1 MIIIKSTKELN
12 HWFNEN
18 VNTGY
23 SDVGF
28 VPTMGAL
35 HLGHSSLIERAT
47 KESRVVVVSIL
58 VNPTQ
63 FNENSDLLEYPR
75 TLDKD
80 IVIARDAGCNVLF
93 TPTAEDIYEGAP
105 SAEHVDYGDITNSFE
120 GVSRKGHFDGVV
132 AVVDKLFQAVNP
144 DKAYLG
150 SKDLQQVAVVERMS
164 KERHPKVEI
173 VSCDLIRDE
182 KGLALSSRNR
192 RLSDMGIVIAQ
203 RISYEL
209 REAVRRISVGSNL
222 VESVES
228 AKHNLSNLKGLE
240 LEYMSGVDCKVFSEM
255 SKSEVWT
262 HIIVA
267 AKVEGVRLIDNIEL

>member
-1 MIIIKSTKELN
+1 M
-12 HWFNEN
+12 
-18 VNTGY
+18 
-23 SDVGF
+23 
-28 VPTMGAL
+28 
-35 HLGHSSLIERAT
+35 
-47 KESRVVVVSIL
+47 
-58 VNPTQ
+58 
-63 FNENSDLLEYPR
+63 
-75 TLDKD
+75 
-80 IVIARDAGCNVLF
+80 
-93 TPTAEDIYEGAP
+93 
-105 SAEHVDYGDITNSFE
+105 
-120 GVSRKGHFDGVV
+120 

>member
-23 SDVGF
+23 SVVGF

-80 IVIARDAGCNVLF
+80 IIIARDAGCNVLF
-93 TPTAEDIYEGAP
+93 TPTAEDIYEGTP

-150 SKDLQQVAVVERMS
+150 SKDLQQIAVVERMS
-164 KERHPKVEI
+164 KERHPKVKI

-182 KGLALSSRNR
+182 IGLALSSRNK
-192 RLSDMGIVIAQ
+192 RLSDMGIVISQ

-222 VESVES
+222 VDSIES

-240 LEYMSGVDCKVFSEM
+240 LEYLSGVDCKVFSEM

>member
-18 VNTGY
+18 VNTRY

-93 TPTAEDIYEGAP
+93 TPTAEDIYEGTP

-192 RLSDMGIVIAQ
+192 RLSDMGIVISQ

>member
-18 VNTGY
+18 FNTRY

-35 HLGHSSLIERAT
+35 HLGHSSLIERAS
-47 KESRVVVVSIL
+47 KESDVVVVSIL

-63 FNENSDLLEYPR
+63 FNENTDLAEYPR

-80 IVIARDAGCNVLF
+80 IIIARDAGCNVLF
-93 TPTAEDIYEGAP
+93 TPTAEDIYEGTP

>member
-18 VNTGY
+18 VNTRY

-93 TPTAEDIYEGAP
+93 TPTAEDIYEGTP